1 MTLSITG
8 KRWEISKRAPG
19 NIFSE
24 NADLPPLAVQ
34 LLHNRSYKS
43 REAIESVLSNP
54 EPPHD
59 PFLMSGMEAAV
70 DRVLR
75 ALRRRETICVYADY
89 DADGVSGAAVL
100 ISMLRSLGTDPRS
113 YFPKRLEEGYGLNEP
128 AIRAIRESGAD
139 VLISTD
145 CGANAVQE
153 IALAAK
159 LGLDVI
165 VTDHHIVNTELPGA
179 AAAINPHHPGEPY
192 PFAGLAGVGV
202 AYKLAEA
209 VLLEA
214 EIETAIESESLL
226 DFVALGTVAD
236 VVPLRGENRWLVREG
251 LRRLNHSPRAGI
263 AALIDAAG
271 VEPGAVTSGDIG
283 FRLGPRI
290 NAAGRM
296 KDAGIA
302 LDLLLESDAYRAA
315 ERAAVLNDLN
325 SQRQLA
331 TESVLDEISAMT
343 PATGPVVAH
352 GADWPLGVL
361 GLAAGRLVSET
372 GRPAFVS
379 SSQAG
384 EARGSAR
391 GPESSNVNEMLKA
404 CAGVLERF
412 GGHERAAGFSLKA
425 ERVQEFHDAVR
436 NHWAES
442 AQANCTDMTLN
453 ADCRLLPRTV
463 SFETLDI
470 HQALEPFGEGFR
482 EPVYVT
488 SGLALGRADRVGNN
502 QKHLKLTFREMPYSV
517 SPIWFGM
524 GTVADELAL
533 GARYDVAF
541 RLGKSFYRGEPRVD
555 LFVEDM
561 RTAS

>member
-8 KRWEISKRAPG
+8 KRWEISKRAPRSV
-19 NIFSE
+19 FSK

-43 REAIESVLSNP
+43 REQIESVLDNS

-59 PFLMSGMEAAV
+59 PFLMSGMEEAV
-70 DRVLR
+70 ERILR
-75 ALRRRETICVYADY
+75 ALQSRETICVYADY

-100 ISMLRSLGTDPRS
+100 ISMLRSLGADPRS
-113 YFPKRLEEGYGLNEP
+113 YFPKRLEEGYGLNER

-153 IALAAK
+153 IAVAAE

-165 VTDHHIVNTELPGA
+165 VTDHHIVHTDLPGA

-192 PFAGLAGVGV
+192 PFDGLAGVGV

-214 EIETAIESESLL
+214 EIETAVEAESLL

-251 LRRLNHSPRAGI
+251 LSRLNRSPRAGM

-271 VEPGAVTSGDIG
+271 VEPGDVTSTDIA

-296 KDAGIA
+296 KDAAIA
-302 LDLLLESDAYRAA
+302 LELLLQPNVNSAR
-315 ERAAVLNDLN
+315 RQAAVLNDLN
-325 SQRQLA
+325 RQRQRA
-331 TESVLDEISAMT
+331 TDGVLDEISTMT
-343 PATGPVVAH
+343 PATGPILAH

-379 SSQAG
+379 SGQAG
-384 EARGSAR
+384 DARGSAR
-391 GPESSNVNEMLKA
+391 GPEGANVSDTLKA
-404 CAGVLERF
+404 CADVLERF
-412 GGHERAAGFSLKA
+412 GGHERAAGFSLEP
-425 ERVQEFHDAVR
+425 ERVGEFHDAVR
-436 NHWAES
+436 RYWAES
-442 AQANCTDMTLN
+442 DQPQAADLTLN
-453 ADCRLLPRTV
+453 ADCRLLPRTI
-463 SFETLDI
+463 SFETLDL

-488 SGLALGRADRVGNN
+488 SGLTLGRADRVGNN
-502 QKHLKLTFREMPYSV
+502 QNHLKLMFRDIPVSV

-524 GTVADELAL
+524 GMVADELAL

-541 RLGKSFYRGEPRVD
+541 RLGKSWFRGEPRVD

>member
-8 KRWEISKRAPG
+8 KRWEISKRAPKA
-19 NIFSE
+19 IFSE
-24 NADLPPLAVQ
+24 NTDLPPLAVQ
-34 LLHNRSYKS
+34 LLHNRSYRN
-43 REAIESVLSNP
+43 REEIESVLNNS

-70 DRVLR
+70 ERILR
-75 ALRRRETICVYADY
+75 ALHSHETICVYADY

-100 ISMLRSLGTDPRS
+100 ITTLRSLGADPRS
-113 YFPKRLEEGYGLNEP
+113 YFPKRLEEGYGLNER
-128 AIRAIRESGAD
+128 AIRTIRESGAD

-153 IALAAK
+153 VALAAE

-179 AAAINPHHPGEPY
+179 AAAINPHHPGDPY

-214 EIETAIESESLL
+214 EIETAIDGESLL

-251 LRRLNHSPRAGI
+251 LTRLNHSPRAGM

-271 VEPGAVTSGDIG
+271 VESGAVTSGDIA

-296 KDAGIA
+296 EDAAIA
-302 LDLLLESDAYRAA
+302 LDLLLESDAYRAR
-315 ERAAVLNDLN
+315 EQAAVLNDLN
-325 SQRQLA
+325 RRRQLA
-331 TESVLDEISAMT
+331 TERVLDEISTMT

-361 GLAAGRLVSET
+361 GLVAGRLVSET

-379 SSQAG
+379 SGQAG

-391 GPESSNVNEMLKA
+391 GPEGSNVNEALKA

-425 ERVQEFHDAVR
+425 ERVQEFHDAVSEF
-436 NHWAES
+436 WIGSGQTDGA
-442 AQANCTDMTLN
+442 DMTLN
-453 ADCRLLPRTV
+453 ADCRLLPQTV

-488 SGLALGRADRVGNN
+488 SGLTLGRADRVGNN
-502 QKHLKLTFREMPYSV
+502 RKHLKLKFRDMPVSV

-524 GTVADELAL
+524 GMVADELAL

-541 RLGKSFYRGEPRVD
+541 RLGKSFYRGESRVD